1 MAPESTNMDVTLL
14 GICGSPVKEGNAEV
28 FLHAALQAAG
38 TQDGVT
44 TGEILLSGRKIGDCR
59 HCNWC
64 LAKQEKGRFCAI
76 EDDMTE
82 VYPKLIEAD
91 ALIVS
96 TPTYAGRLSGYT
108 AAFMDRFRAL
118 VLGKC
123 YRGALDGKVG
133 GAMTVAWLRNAGPET
148 ALLSVVSAFLMWGMV
163 VVSPGEGGCQF
174 GAVGLSSSGGSG
186 EFDPKDRLG
195 VLQDD
200 IGMESARALGKR
212 VVQMTRTLKAG
223 RLSLGQSR

>member
-1 MAPESTNMDVTLL
+1 MDVRIL
-14 GICGSPVKEGNAEV
+14 GVCGSPIREGNAEA
-28 FLHAALQAAG
+28 FLHEALKAAG
-38 TQDGVT
+38 TQDGVSSS
-44 TGEILLSGRKIGDCR
+44 EILMSGKKIGDCR

-64 LAKQEKGRFCAI
+64 LVKQEKGRFCAI
-76 EDDMTE
+76 EDDMAE
-82 VYPKLIEAD
+82 IYPRLIEAD
-91 ALIVS
+91 ALLLS
-96 TPTYAGRLSGYT
+96 TPTYAGRLSGYMAT
-108 AAFMDRFRAL
+108 FMDRFRAL

-174 GAVGLSSSGGSG
+174 GAVGLSSSGGTG
-186 EFDPKDRLG
+186 KFDPKDRLG
-195 VLQDD
+195 VLKDD
-200 IGMESARALGKR
+200 VGMESARSLGRR

-223 RLSLGQSR
+223 RQSLGQSR

>member
-1 MAPESTNMDVTLL
+1 MEITLL
-14 GICGSPVKEGNAEV
+14 GVCGSPIREGNAEA
-28 FLHAALQAAG
+28 FLREALKEAG
-38 TQDGVT
+38 TQDAVT
-44 TGEILLSGRKIGDCR
+44 TNEMLLSRQKIGDCR

-64 LAKQEKGRFCAI
+64 LVKQEKGRFCAI

-82 VYPKLIEAD
+82 IYPRLIEAD
-91 ALIVS
+91 ALIVC

-118 VLGKC
+118 VLGKR

-163 VVSPGEGGCQF
+163 LVSPGEGGCQF
-174 GAVGLSSSGGSG
+174 GAVGLSSSGGTG
-186 EFDPKDRLG
+186 RFDPKDRLG
-195 VLQDD
+195 VLKDD
-200 IGMESARALGKR
+200 IGMESARALGRR

-223 RLSLGQSR
+223 RQSLGQSR